1 MNEAARVSVALA
13 RARAAQPSWGATSV
27 PERLAVIR
35 RFRRAVA
42 RDPWPLVHTIPPP
55 RDPAETLAAEILPLA
70 DAARFLERTAAR
82 LLAPR
87 RPIGVRPIWL
97 WGVRAQVRREPI
109 GVVLILGPSNYP
121 LMLPGVQALQA
132 LAAGNAVC
140 IKPAP
145 GCAGA
150 ATVLTLVLE
159 EAGLPQGVLT
169 VLDDTPDAG
178 AAAVAGGPDLI
189 VLTGSAKTGA
199 RVLAAAAQRLIP
211 ATMELS
217 GCDAVFVLEGADL
230 SLVADCIAYGL
241 RLNGGATCIAPR
253 RIFVQQAQAA
263 ALEAAILVR
272 LQDDPGATVP
282 LHMAVLLADVL
293 LEAEANGA
301 RVLGRRD
308 GTAIGPLLVAGA
320 TARMRVAQEDLFAPV
335 AALIVVNGIE
345 AALAEAIACPYAL
358 GASVFGPP
366 MTAFAVAAQVR
377 AGSVVVNDIIVPTAD
392 PRLPF
397 GGRGASGFGVTRGAE
412 GLLGMTSIKV
422 VSVRHGRFRPH
433 LHPPHA
439 TDAERIA
446 ALLTLTH
453 AGQSPGWN
461 TLQALIGGLR

>member
-1 MNEAARVSVALA
+1 MPLA
-13 RARAAQPSWGATSV
+13 
-27 PERLAVIR
+27 ERLAIMR
-35 RFRRAVA
+35 RMRRAVA
-42 RDPWPLVHTIPPP
+42 RDPWPLVRAVPPP

-70 DAARFLERTAAR
+70 DAARFLERTAPR

-87 RPIGVRPIWL
+87 RPIGARPLWL

-121 LMLPGVQALQA
+121 LMLPGIQALQA
-132 LAAGNAVC
+132 LAAGNCVC

-150 ATVLTLVLE
+150 AAALARVLD

-169 VLDDTPDAG
+169 VLDDTPEAG

-189 VLTGSAKTGA
+189 VLTGSDATAA

-217 GCDAVFVLEGADL
+217 GCDAVFVLEGADI
-230 SLVADCIAYGL
+230 SLVADCITYGL

-253 RIFVQQAQAA
+253 RIFVQQAHAA

-272 LQDDPGATVP
+272 LHGVPRVTVP
-282 LHMAVLLADVL
+282 PRVTALLADVL
-293 LEAEANGA
+293 SEAEANGA
-301 RVLGRRD
+301 RVLGRHD
-308 GTAIGPLLVAGA
+308 GTAVGPLLVTGA

-335 AALIVVNGIE
+335 AALIVVDGIE
-345 AALAEAIACPYAL
+345 AALAEATACPYAL
-358 GASVFGPP
+358 SASVFGPRG
-366 MTAFAVAAQVR
+366 AALAVAAQVR
-377 AGSVVVNDIIVPTAD
+377 AGSVVVNDIVVPTAD
-392 PRLPF
+392 PRVPF

-422 VSVRHGRFRPH
+422 VSVRYGRFRPH
-433 LHPPHA
+433 LRPPHA
-439 TDAERIA
+439 ADAERIA

-453 AGQSPGWN
+453 AGRSPRWN
-461 TLQALIGGLR
+461 TLRALLGGLR